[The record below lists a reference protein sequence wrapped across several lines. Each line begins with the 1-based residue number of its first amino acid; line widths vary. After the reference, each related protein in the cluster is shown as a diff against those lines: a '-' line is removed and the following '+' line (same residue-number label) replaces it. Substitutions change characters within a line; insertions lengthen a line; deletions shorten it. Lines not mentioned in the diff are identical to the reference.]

1 MGVAVKPRNGT
12 PAPMMRPTGTAMP
25 PTRPRHEPGTSEARP
40 KHRVFENVHEASA
53 PKSSVVSETGVSPS
67 DRVLERG
74 IHIGPWTITVM
85 HGSIA
90 NAVEVDQ
97 LSDLLGVTPPE
108 MPFPRNALVLQ
119 HAPSGFSYCFDATR
133 ALECVDG
140 VNADVHHSGID
151 CAVAMNLTEPH
162 NRQRRNSSQSAI
174 KVAYAKEWGES
185 RRLQPSAKS
194 SASNDEAASHITE
207 AKQYD
212 WTYSNTWPGMSG
224 ASQPPMLSDRAH
236 DQGVNPWRDVFQ
248 LATDPARDRIP
259 VERLGP
265 NSGEPILFYDDV
277 MLYEDELGDNGSSML
292 NVKVVR
298 APLTP
303 ACDATRVPGA
313 STLFPTCG

>member
-1 MGVAVKPRNGT
+1 
-12 PAPMMRPTGTAMP
+12 MMRPTGSVMP
-25 PTRPRHEPGTSEARP
+25 SMGARRGTGDREARP

-53 PKSSVVSETGVSPS
+53 PKSSVASETGVSPS

-74 IHIGPWTITVM
+74 IQIGPWTITVM

-133 ALECVDG
+133 ALECVEG
-140 VNADVHHSGID
+140 VHTDVHHKGID
-151 CAVAMNLTEPH
+151 CAVDMDLVAPH
-162 NRQRRNSSQSAI
+162 GRQRRRSSQSAI

-194 SASNDEAASHITE
+194 ATNSDDAASHITE
-207 AKQYD
+207 AKKYD
-212 WTYSNTWPGMSG
+212 WTYSNTWPGMPG
-224 ASQPPMLSDRAH
+224 ASQPPLLSDRAH
-236 DQGVNPWRDVFQ
+236 DQGANPWQDVFQ

-303 ACDATRVPGA
+303 ACDASRVSCAP
-313 STLFPTCG
+313 TLFPARG